1 MGKYVA
7 ALATAFLTLG
17 VATGADAMT
26 TSTPAALGKAIQDI
40 TTQEQVHC
48 RPGWVHWH
56 RWGWGTGCITADY
69 YPSYGYGYGF
79 YGGSFGHR
87 HLHHRHGHRHGHGH
101 GHHRR

>member
-1 MGKYVA
+1 MGKHMGKYVA

-40 TTQEQVHC
+40 ATQEQVHC

-56 RWGWGTGCITADY
+56 RWGWGTGCYGGY
-69 YPSYGYGYGF
+69 YPYYGGYGF
-79 YGGSFGHR
+79 YGR
-87 HLHHRHGHRHGHGH
+87 PRIYVAPRVYRY
-101 GHHRR
+101 RRW